1 MNESTYVYV
10 AMLLVGVG
18 ATLLMDLWSLLLR
31 CLGVRTL
38 DYAMLGRWCGHWIN
52 GIWFHQS
59 IQDSAAVCGEK
70 VCGWAL
76 HYLTGIAFAVVLVYL
91 VGPQWIGEPALV
103 PALSWGAATVLL
115 PWLLLQPALGAGVAA
130 AKSPRP
136 WFSRAVSLATHVVFG
151 FGLFLSAK
159 VIA

>member
-1 MNESTYVYV
+1 MNESTYV
-10 AMLLVGVG
+10 AMSLVGVG

-31 CLGVRTL
+31 WLGVRTL

-59 IQDSAAVCGEK
+59 IQNSPAVRGEK

-76 HYLTGIAFAVVLVYL
+76 HYFTGIAIAVALAYL
-91 VGPQWIGEPALV
+91 VGPQWIEKPTLV

-130 AKSPRP
+130 ANVPRP
-136 WFSRAVSLATHVVFG
+136 WSSRAISLATHVVFG
-151 FGLFLSAK
+151 FGLFLGAK
-159 VIA
+159 AVA